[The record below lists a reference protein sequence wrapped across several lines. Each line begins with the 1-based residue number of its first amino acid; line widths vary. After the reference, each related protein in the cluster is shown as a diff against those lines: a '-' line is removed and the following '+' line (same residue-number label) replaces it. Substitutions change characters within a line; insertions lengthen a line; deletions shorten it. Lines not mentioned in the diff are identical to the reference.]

1 MLRASGDEVTQP
13 HRAAQEVARW
23 FPAALAPF
31 PSHGG
36 KSAVFSV
43 GRSTLAGVPSSPS
56 ALFACGCQ
64 HAAELWAEGQ
74 STAGQ
79 RTWGRWG
86 TGQLPHV
93 RGGPA
98 WGGITGRPREWY
110 WVQPVLTSE
119 TLIATKH
126 MRLPVPWPAHSLLE
140 AGLTEKPKANPRAGA
155 YLEVLAGAISALV
168 HLCGNWI
175 MKFGAGC
182 PLLCLE
188 THRSC
193 SVFH

>member
-1 MLRASGDEVTQP
+1 M
-13 HRAAQEVARW
+13 ARW

-43 GRSTLAGVPSSPS
+43 GRSTVAGVPSSLS

-64 HAAELWAEGQ
+64 HTAELWAEGQ

-86 TGQLPHV
+86 TGQFPHV

-126 MRLPVPWPAHSLLE
+126 MRFPVPWPAHSLLE
-140 AGLTEKPKANPRAGA
+140 AGLTEKPKADPRARDLSGGPGWCHFHSGA
-155 YLEVLAGAISALV
+155 SVWELD
-168 HLCGNWI
+168 

-188 THRSC
+188 THCSC